1 MYAPVARNPKVVTR
15 RLGLA
20 LLSWF
25 LAALNRPA
33 LGDVPIRVCLQ
44 ANDPPLSF
52 NQNGKP
58 LGFDVALADLI
69 SERLHRPLEIQWFT
83 TRDDP
88 DSNPVTE
95 ADALLS
101 DGHCALVAD
110 YPLLADKLGR
120 PRAPTGKLPPF
131 VGAKPEDRQRW
142 IKLGELVPTRS
153 YRFDA
158 ITVALSPMQSRRA
171 VHVMADLQG
180 FTLGVQIHGL
190 ADLIAMSYHHGELAQ
205 RVVHFDQERTLFGKL
220 EIGAIDAALV
230 DQRALD
236 AWHFAHPETRIVST
250 GYQHSVGFNVG
261 FVGGAPSRALIEAVD
276 MLLDDWLAD
285 GRLEKLAQANG
296 VTYRAPRK
304 PDVSPGLDLNAVTG
318 D

>member
-1 MYAPVARNPKVVTR
+1 MYAPAARSPKVVTR

-25 LAALNRPA
+25 VAALSRPA
-33 LGDVPIRVCLQ
+33 FSDVPIRVCLQ
-44 ANDPPLSF
+44 ANNPPLSF
-52 NQNGKP
+52 NQTGKP
-58 LGFDVALADLI
+58 LGFDVALAGLI
-69 SERLHRPLEIQWFT
+69 SERLHRPLEIQWFI

-142 IKLGELVPTRS
+142 INLGELVPTRP
-153 YRFDA
+153 YRSDA
-158 ITVALSPMQSRRA
+158 ITVALSPTYRRA
-171 VHVMADLQG
+171 VHVLADLQG
-180 FTLGVQIHGL
+180 FTLGVQIHSL
-190 ADLIAMSYHHGELAQ
+190 PDLIAMSYHHGELAE
-205 RVVHFDQERTLFGKL
+205 RVTHFDQERALFGKL

-236 AWHFAHPETRIVST
+236 AWRFAHPETRVVST
-250 GYQHSVGFNVG
+250 GYQHSVRFNIG
-261 FVGGAPSRALIEAVD
+261 FVGISDSRALIQAVD
-276 MLLDDWLAD
+276 MVLDDLRAE
-285 GRLEKLAQANG
+285 GRLEKLAQASG